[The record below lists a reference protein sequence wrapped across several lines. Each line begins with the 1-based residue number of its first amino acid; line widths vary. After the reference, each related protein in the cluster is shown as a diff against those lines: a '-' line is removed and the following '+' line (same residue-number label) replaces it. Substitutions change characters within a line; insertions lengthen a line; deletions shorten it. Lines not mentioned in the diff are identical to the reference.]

1 MGIRD
6 WFFGTKYLI
15 TLTII
20 LIILWVSLFIWF
32 SIEEYKYGDDVVD
45 KSEFVR
51 SYYEVNENNTNK
63 KKYYANAFA
72 DSIYYSSTMF
82 GTFGYGD
89 IYPRTNS
96 AKGFITCWHLIIIIF
111 VMNLFQNI
119 FPSNETER
127 NQSGTY
133 LNYSPIKDRSL
144 EMSNSTERNQSEIYL
159 KDVNVTD
166 LTDIPIS

>member
-1 MGIRD
+1 
-6 WFFGTKYLI
+6 
-15 TLTII
+15 
-20 LIILWVSLFIWF
+20 
-32 SIEEYKYGDDVVD
+32 
-45 KSEFVR
+45 
-51 SYYEVNENNTNK
+51 
-63 KKYYANAFA
+63 
-72 DSIYYSSTMF
+72 
-82 GTFGYGD
+82 
-89 IYPRTNS
+89 
-96 AKGFITCWHLIIIIF
+96 
-111 VMNLFQNI
+111 MNLFQNI